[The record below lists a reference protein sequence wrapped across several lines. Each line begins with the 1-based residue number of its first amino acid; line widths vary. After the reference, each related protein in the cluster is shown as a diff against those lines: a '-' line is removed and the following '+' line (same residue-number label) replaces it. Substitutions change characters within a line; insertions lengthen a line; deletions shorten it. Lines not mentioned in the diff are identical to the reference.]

1 MIVLSSV
8 LPSNQ
13 LYRRLLL
20 ALGVATAALAGYFFI
35 AGRPRHKKLGAVVKS
50 GRSNIY
56 IDRCRKAFSAI
67 NTKFPSRSL
76 EVFPR

>member
-1 MIVLSSV
+1 MFVLSSV

-50 GRSNIY
+50 GDPIFTLIAAERHF
-56 IDRCRKAFSAI
+56 R
-67 NTKFPSRSL
+67 P
-76 EVFPR
+76 